1 MATKKAIV
9 DEVVEEVK
17 PSKSASDD
25 TMKLMLETINSLKK
39 EIETLKAEKQNI
51 NLSVTNKDMEVKRVI
66 SPEMKA
72 EMERMNDK
80 VLFQPM
86 FDGVTYKDDIFVAI
100 NGKAYLINRKEAYKK
115 PVLIP
120 RCVYDIIKESEKNLL
135 SLNTVKSGLS
145 KSYENSIEKL
155 N

>member
-1 MATKKAIV
+1 MANKKATT

-25 TMKLMLETINSLKK
+25 TMKIMLETINSLKK

-66 SPEMKA
+66 SPEIKE
-72 EMERMNDK
+72 EMERMNQK

-86 FDGVTYKDDIFVAI
+86 FDGVTYKDDIFVSI
-100 NGKAYLINRKEAYKK
+100 NGKAYLINRREAYKN
-115 PVLIP
+115 LFTFQD
-120 RCVYDIIKESEKNLL
+120 VYMTLLRNLKR
-135 SLNTVKSGLS
+135 T
-145 KSYENSIEKL
+145 Y
-155 N
+155 